1 MDDYSL
7 QEITELDPV
16 YDVIVAIVERKG
28 KSQIRALLSELHNPN
43 ATSSHPVYGSVLAA
57 AAGAGSAETIQY
69 LLYKGADVNMKLW
82 TGKHGSALCAAAASP
97 YPENVKILLRDGA
110 YVDLCLAQGEYGSAL
125 AAAVREGSSK
135 NVRLLIQAGADVN
148 MRLKAGLYGSA
159 LSAALPSIDNIQT
172 LLNAGADVNMKLFEG
187 PYGSALAAASAT
199 QVPKSLNALLE
210 AGADVNMELSFGEF
224 GSALVAAAAAP
235 DELTSVMNI
244 KTLLK
249 AGANINMQVKD
260 GKYGSALAAAA
271 SRPSSS
277 PRVIETLINTGADI
291 NMQLPYGPYGS
302 ALAAAMSAKA
312 ASALLLAGADS
323 NMKLMHG
330 SFGSALS
337 AALQRAISPL
347 SGGPRSDTEEAKV
360 VEVLLATGVD
370 VGPLHQVLI
379 EGLRIPDPV
388 VRTGYGQAYEFKFDW
403 ELPLILKSSSDIES
417 FLSHRGTLTRGK
429 NTVKLASCR
438 EFLEKTFGDIGKS
451 LLQGIVRAL
460 RSFQGTYCEQHAH
473 CSYIDTDQ

>member
-1 MDDYSL
+1 
-7 QEITELDPV
+7 
-16 YDVIVAIVERKG
+16 
-28 KSQIRALLSELHNPN
+28 
-43 ATSSHPVYGSVLAA
+43 
-57 AAGAGSAETIQY
+57 
-69 LLYKGADVNMKLW
+69 
-82 TGKHGSALCAAAASP
+82 
-97 YPENVKILLRDGA
+97 
-110 YVDLCLAQGEYGSAL
+110 
-125 AAAVREGSSK
+125 
-135 NVRLLIQAGADVN
+135 
-148 MRLKAGLYGSA
+148 
-159 LSAALPSIDNIQT
+159 
-172 LLNAGADVNMKLFEG
+172 
-187 PYGSALAAASAT
+187 
-199 QVPKSLNALLE
+199 
-210 AGADVNMELSFGEF
+210 
-224 GSALVAAAAAP
+224 
-235 DELTSVMNI
+235 
-244 KTLLK
+244 
-249 AGANINMQVKD
+249 
-260 GKYGSALAAAA
+260 
-271 SRPSSS
+271 
-277 PRVIETLINTGADI
+277 
-291 NMQLPYGPYGS
+291 
-302 ALAAAMSAKA
+302 
-312 ASALLLAGADS
+312 
-323 NMKLMHG
+323 MKLMHG